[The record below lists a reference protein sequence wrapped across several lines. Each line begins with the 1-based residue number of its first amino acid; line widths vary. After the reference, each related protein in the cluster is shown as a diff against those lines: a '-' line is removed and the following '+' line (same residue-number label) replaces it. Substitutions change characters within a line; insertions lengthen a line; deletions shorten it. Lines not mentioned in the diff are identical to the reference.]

1 MLFVAEIRKCNLSN
15 KDIIPYIDCVINDYS
30 VNRGNIIGKF
40 NIQSMGEVLFSNQI
54 KKFGE
59 TKGYKKTFMKSVN
72 NLIYKENKD
81 DEFTIDA
88 LIRLELLN
96 NLKSMNIG
104 ELLENEKEIVIILD
118 NYRPHQY

>member
-1 MLFVAEIRKCNLSN
+1 
-15 KDIIPYIDCVINDYS
+15 
-30 VNRGNIIGKF
+30 
-40 NIQSMGEVLFSNQI
+40 MGEVLFSNQI

-96 NLKSMNIG
+96 NLKSINIG
-104 ELLENEKEIVIILD
+104 ELLSVRNCFRKNFRKRSVLLSILCSK
-118 NYRPHQY
+118 

>member
-1 MLFVAEIRKCNLSN
+1 
-15 KDIIPYIDCVINDYS
+15 
-30 VNRGNIIGKF
+30 
-40 NIQSMGEVLFSNQI
+40 
-54 KKFGE
+54 
-59 TKGYKKTFMKSVN
+59 MKSVN

-118 NYRPHQY
+118 NYRPHHKY